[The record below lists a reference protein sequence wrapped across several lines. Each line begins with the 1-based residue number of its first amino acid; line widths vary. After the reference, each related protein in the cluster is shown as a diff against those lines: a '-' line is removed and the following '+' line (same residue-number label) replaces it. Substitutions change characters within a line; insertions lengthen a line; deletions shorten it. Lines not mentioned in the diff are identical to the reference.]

1 MDVSQKKKKKKKKKN
16 NYDDDDDNKMKA
28 KFEGD
33 KFEGD
38 LIMMTMDNGAR

>member
-1 MDVSQKKKKKKKKKN
+1 MSAKKKKKN
-16 NYDDDDDNKMKA
+16 ELASNDDDDDDNKMKA
-28 KFEGD
+28 